1 MAGRSGYDDRDNR
14 DYGGGRRGG
23 GGGGGGR
30 KPLPTEPPFT
40 AYIGNLP
47 YGFVQGD
54 VNKIFPSLS
63 VKNVRLVMDKET
75 DRFKGF
81 CYVEFETLQDL
92 EQAIG
97 MNGSIEVEGHI
108 VKIDVAEGKR
118 NDRAGGFDRG
128 RGGRGRGGGGGGG
141 GGRFGNDDFDR
152 RGPPRGNFNDRDRG
166 GYRGNYGNFTG
177 TTTRFL
183 DSVQRMDLSE
193 VAVQEEEPEQ
203 EEVAVVVVV
212 NGVVTGDEGT
222 QVAGTAAADH
232 ARKGEASPKIFP
244 ILHRVNTS
252 GRPKLRLLP
261 RTVKDPV
268 NALAQS
274 SQNASIFGGAKPRE
288 ENIASEIIVNY
299 DFTLRRM

>member
-14 DYGGGRRGG
+14 DYGGGRR

-54 VNKIFPSLS
+54 VNKIFTNLS

-92 EQAIG
+92 EQAIS
-97 MNGSIEVEGHI
+97 MNGSVEVESHI

-118 NDRAGGFDRG
+118 NERAGGFDRGG
-128 RGGRGRGGGGGGG
+128 RGGRGRGGGG
-141 GGRFGNDDFDR
+141 RFGNDDFER
-152 RGPPRGNFNDRDRG
+152 RGPPRGNFNDRERG
-166 GYRGNYGNFTG
+166 GYRGNYGNFT
-177 TTTRFL
+177 
-183 DSVQRMDLSE
+183 
-193 VAVQEEEPEQ
+193 
-203 EEVAVVVVV
+203 
-212 NGVVTGDEGT
+212 DEGP
-222 QVAGTAAADH
+222 QRGGG
-232 ARKGEASPKIFP
+232 GEWGANRGRGNPGGGFGGGRPRQERRSFSEDLPNP
-244 ILHRVNTS
+244 APDTS
-252 GRPKLRLLP
+252 GRPKLKLLP

-268 NALAQS
+268 NALAES

-288 ENIASEIIVNY
+288 ENIASESKNV
-299 DFTLRRM
+299 